1 MKRLISICAIT
12 FLAAC
17 NNGDDNGVYM
27 KLPDRAIRDSV
38 KNPATVQPPSEAIPQ
53 DMKIVNDSLIKAK
66 DSANRNTQAATSDT
80 LGKR

>member
-1 MKRLISICAIT
+1 
-12 FLAAC
+12 
-17 NNGDDNGVYM
+17 M

-66 DSANRNTQAATSDT
+66 DSVNRSTPVAGSDT
-80 LGKR
+80 TGRH